1 MTAVGAT
8 RLVAARE
15 IRETTRRK
23 SFWIV
28 LVVLALA
35 ATAAVVVPTLL
46 DDDGTRYR
54 VAVVGDR
61 PGLAEA
67 LTTSLAGLDA
77 TVRTSLVT
85 TATDAERRVED
96 GSADLAIVTGDRARL
111 IVKAGEHQE
120 LVGAASQALSTI
132 GFAADLEAEGVDA
145 GRITDLLSR
154 PAPTVT
160 EIDRGAADRKGASF
174 AITLVL
180 YILLLTLMVQAANGT
195 AIEKSNRI
203 SEVLLAIVRPG
214 PLLFGK
220 VIGISVTGLLTFAAG
235 GIPIVISLA
244 IGSDLPPGI
253 GGALAGGAIWFV
265 LGMVLYLTLAGSLGS
280 LAERQEEA
288 GVVVAPL
295 TFLLVG
301 TFIAAQSAADTT
313 FGIVLALVPLTSPL
327 VMPARIAEGVA
338 TVPEM
343 AASALLLVAAIA
355 LVARFGAVVYGRA
368 IVRTGRRLKLK
379 DVLRSTPA

>member
-1 MTAVGAT
+1 MTAVGST

-61 PGLAEA
+61 AGLGEA

-77 TVRTSLVT
+77 TVRTSSVA
-85 TATDAERRVED
+85 TAADAERRVED
-96 GSADLAIVTGDRARL
+96 GSADLAVVAGDRARL

-132 GFAADLEAEGVDA
+132 GFAADLEADGVDA
-145 GRITDLLSR
+145 ARITDLLSR

-235 GIPIVISLA
+235 GIPIVVSLA

-265 LGMVLYLTLAGSLGS
+265 LGMVLFLTLAGALGS

-343 AASALLLVAAIA
+343 AASALLLIAAIA

-379 DVLRSTPA
+379 EVLRSTPA

>member
-1 MTAVGAT
+1 MTAFEAT

-28 LVVLALA
+28 LAVLALA
-35 ATAAVVVPTLL
+35 ATAAVVVPSLL

-54 VAVVGDR
+54 VAIVGEQ
-61 PGLAEA
+61 PGLAGALSTATEA
-67 LTTSLAGLDA
+67 LDA
-77 TVRTSLVT
+77 TVRTSS
-85 TATDAERRVED
+85 AASAAEAERRVDD
-96 GSADLAIVTGDRARL
+96 GTIDLAIVTGDRARL

-120 LVGAASQALSTI
+120 LVGAASQALSTVT
-132 GFAADLEAEGVDA
+132 FAAGLEADGVDA
-145 GRITDLLSR
+145 ARVAQLLAR
-154 PAPTVT
+154 PAPTVS

-174 AITLVL
+174 ALTLVL

-220 VIGISVTGLLTFAAG
+220 VVGISVTGLLTFAAG
-235 GIPIVISLA
+235 GIPVVVSLA

-253 GGALAGGAIWFV
+253 GGALAGGAVWFV
-265 LGMVLYLTLAGSLGS
+265 LGMVLYLTLAGALGS

-301 TFIAAQSAADTT
+301 TLIAAQSAADTT
-313 FGIVLALVPLTSPL
+313 FGLVLSLVPLTSPL

-338 TVPEM
+338 TWPEM
-343 AASALLLVAAIA
+343 AGSIALLMLGIA
-355 LVARFGAVVYGRA
+355 VVARFGAVVYARA
-368 IVRTGRRLKLK
+368 IVRTGRRLKLTE
-379 DVLRSTPA
+379 VVRSTPA

>member
-1 MTAVGAT
+1 MTAVGST

-61 PGLAEA
+61 AGLGEA

-77 TVRTSLVT
+77 TVRTSSVA
-85 TATDAERRVED
+85 TAADAERRVED
-96 GSADLAIVTGDRARL
+96 GSADLAVVAGDRARL

-132 GFAADLEAEGVDA
+132 GFAADLEADGVDA
-145 GRITDLLSR
+145 ARITDLLSR

-235 GIPIVISLA
+235 GIPIVVSLA

-265 LGMVLYLTLAGSLGS
+265 LGMVLFLTLAGALGS

-379 DVLRSTPA
+379 EVLRSTPA

>member
-1 MTAVGAT
+1 MTAVGST

-61 PGLAEA
+61 AGLGEA

-77 TVRTSLVT
+77 TVRTSSVA
-85 TATDAERRVED
+85 TAADAERRVED
-96 GSADLAIVTGDRARL
+96 GSADLAVVAGDRARL

-132 GFAADLEAEGVDA
+132 GFAADLEADGVDA
-145 GRITDLLSR
+145 ARITDLLSR

-235 GIPIVISLA
+235 GIPIVVSLA

-265 LGMVLYLTLAGSLGS
+265 LGMVLFLTLAGALGS

-301 TFIAAQSAADTT
+301 TFIAAESAADTT

-343 AASALLLVAAIA
+343 AASALLLIAAIA

-379 DVLRSTPA
+379 EVLRSTPA

>member
-1 MTAVGAT
+1 MTAVGST

-61 PGLAEA
+61 AGLGEA

-77 TVRTSLVT
+77 TVRTSSVA
-85 TATDAERRVED
+85 TAADAERRVED
-96 GSADLAIVTGDRARL
+96 GSADLAVVAGDRARL

-132 GFAADLEAEGVDA
+132 GFAADLEADGVDA
-145 GRITDLLSR
+145 ARITDLLSR

-235 GIPIVISLA
+235 GIPIVVALA

-265 LGMVLYLTLAGSLGS
+265 LGMVLFLTLAGALGS

-343 AASALLLVAAIA
+343 AASALLLIAAIA

-379 DVLRSTPA
+379 EVLRSTPA

>member
-46 DDDGTRYR
+46 DDDETRYR

-154 PAPTVT
+154 PAP
-160 EIDRGAADRKGASF
+160 RSQR
-174 AITLVL
+174 
-180 YILLLTLMVQAANGT
+180 LTGVPPIARA
-195 AIEKSNRI
+195 
-203 SEVLLAIVRPG
+203 RP
-214 PLLFGK
+214 
-220 VIGISVTGLLTFAAG
+220 SR
-235 GIPIVISLA
+235 SR
-244 IGSDLPPGI
+244 SC
-253 GGALAGGAIWFV
+253 
-265 LGMVLYLTLAGSLGS
+265 S
-280 LAERQEEA
+280 
-288 GVVVAPL
+288 
-295 TFLLVG
+295 
-301 TFIAAQSAADTT
+301 
-313 FGIVLALVPLTSPL
+313 TS
-327 VMPARIAEGVA
+327 
-338 TVPEM
+338 
-343 AASALLLVAAIA
+343 S
-355 LVARFGAVVYGRA
+355 
-368 IVRTGRRLKLK
+368 
-379 DVLRSTPA
+379 S

>member
-61 PGLAEA
+61 AGLGEA

-77 TVRTSLVT
+77 TVRTSSVA
-85 TATDAERRVED
+85 TAADAERRVED
-96 GSADLAIVTGDRARL
+96 GSADLAVVAGDRARL

-132 GFAADLEAEGVDA
+132 GFAADLEADGVDA
-145 GRITDLLSR
+145 ARITDLLSR

-235 GIPIVISLA
+235 GIPIVVSLA

-265 LGMVLYLTLAGSLGS
+265 LGMVLFLTLAGALGS

-343 AASALLLVAAIA
+343 AASALLLIAAIA

-379 DVLRSTPA
+379 EVLRSTPA

>member
-132 GFAADLEAEGVDA
+132 GFAADLEADGVDA
-145 GRITDLLSR
+145 ARITDLLSR

-235 GIPIVISLA
+235 GIPIVVSLA

-265 LGMVLYLTLAGSLGS
+265 LGMVLFLTLAGALGS

-355 LVARFGAVVYGRA
+355 LVTRFGAVVYGRA

-379 DVLRSTPA
+379 EVLRSTPA

>member
-1 MTAVGAT
+1 MTAVGST

-61 PGLAEA
+61 AGLGEA

-77 TVRTSLVT
+77 TVRTSSVA
-85 TATDAERRVED
+85 TAADAERRVED
-96 GSADLAIVTGDRARL
+96 GSADLAVVAGDRARL

-132 GFAADLEAEGVDA
+132 GFAADLEADGVDA
-145 GRITDLLSR
+145 ARITDLLSR

-235 GIPIVISLA
+235 GIPIVVSLA

-265 LGMVLYLTLAGSLGS
+265 LGMVLFLTLAGALGS

-343 AASALLLVAAIA
+343 AASALLLIAAIA

>member
-1 MTAVGAT
+1 MRTSSV
-8 RLVAARE
+8 
-15 IRETTRRK
+15 
-23 SFWIV
+23 
-28 LVVLALA
+28 
-35 ATAAVVVPTLL
+35 ATAA
-46 DDDGTRYR
+46 
-54 VAVVGDR
+54 
-61 PGLAEA
+61 
-67 LTTSLAGLDA
+67 
-77 TVRTSLVT
+77 
-85 TATDAERRVED
+85 DAERRVED
-96 GSADLAIVTGDRARL
+96 GSADLAVVAGDRARL

-154 PAPTVT
+154 PAPTVI

-235 GIPIVISLA
+235 GIPIVVSLA

-265 LGMVLYLTLAGSLGS
+265 LGMVLFLTLAGALGS

-379 DVLRSTPA
+379 EVLRSTPA